1 MLSKK
6 CRQVSARI
14 TYIAIPVAIAVA
26 LAFSVPPSLSDI
38 EQGKGTWSRIVA
50 VVIFGNTWSDTTRY
64 ILSTRSFLTNKRSL
78 ENAKREAER

>member
-6 CRQVSARI
+6 CRPVSARI

-50 VVIFGNTWSDTTRY
+50 VVISGNTWSDTTRY
-64 ILSTRSFLTNKRSL
+64 ILSSRSFLTKKRSL